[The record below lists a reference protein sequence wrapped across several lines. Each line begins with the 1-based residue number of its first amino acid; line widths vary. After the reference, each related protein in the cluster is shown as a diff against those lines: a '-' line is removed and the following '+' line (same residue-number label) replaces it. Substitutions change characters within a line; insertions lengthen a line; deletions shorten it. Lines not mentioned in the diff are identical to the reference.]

1 MLTESEAAVARAVLT
16 HGPLSRTALAAR
28 LHLSPPSLTRLTR
41 PLVDSGILIELDEDV
56 DGSVGRPS
64 RPLDISPT
72 AGTFVGVKLT
82 GDHLYLVA
90 TDIRAEVRERSDRRL
105 SGSTPEAVIAE
116 ISAEISAA
124 IDALGLS
131 DIRGLGVSL
140 GGAVRDGV
148 AVDAPFLGWRD
159 VALADL
165 LAARLGIPVTL
176 ENDVVALAEA
186 ERWFG
191 VGRDLPGFA
200 IVTVGAGVGFGLVI
214 DGRTVRTSDAGAG
227 TVGHLP
233 LVADGPACPEG
244 HHGCAASLLTTQAI
258 SAQASVARGRSV
270 TYDDAISLA
279 RSGDPAARRVV
290 EAAGDALGT
299 LCALAANLSLQ
310 SDIVL
315 AGEGVE
321 AFDLVRDRVEASLA
335 RGRERSASA
344 VSIHPDR
351 SGFSA
356 WARGAAAVAI
366 QAAMGRI
373 SLTD

>member
-1 MLTESEAAVARAVLT
+1 MLTESEAAVARAVVI
-16 HGPLSRTALAAR
+16 HGPLSRRALAAR

-41 PLVDSGILIELDEDV
+41 PLVDAGILIERDDET

-64 RPLDISPT
+64 RPLDVSPS

-82 GDHLYLVA
+82 SDHLHLVA
-90 TDIRAEVRERSDRRL
+90 TDIRAEVRDRTDRSL
-105 SGSTPEAVIAE
+105 ASTEPRAVIDDVAR
-116 ISAEISAA
+116 AVT
-124 IDALGLS
+124 ALGRDDL
-131 DIRGLGVSL
+131 RGVGVSL
-140 GGAVRDGV
+140 GGHVWAGV
-148 AVDAPFLGWRD
+148 AVDAPFLGWQE
-159 VALADL
+159 VPLADA
-165 LAARLGIPVTL
+165 LAARLGIPITL

-214 DGRTVRTSDAGAG
+214 DGRTVRTPDAGVG

-233 LVADGPACPEG
+233 LRADGPTCPLG
-244 HHGCAASLLTTQAI
+244 HRGCAAALLTTSAI
-258 SAQASVARGRSV
+258 SAQVSAALARDV
-270 TYDDAISLA
+270 TYDEVMNLA
-279 RSGDPAARRVV
+279 RDRDPAATAVMD
-290 EAAGDALGT
+290 AAGDALGT
-299 LCALAANLSLQ
+299 LFALAANLSLQ

-321 AFDLVRDRVEASLA
+321 AFDLVRERVDAALS
-335 RGRERSASA
+335 RGRAGSASA
-344 VSIHPDR
+344 VAIHPDR

-373 SLTD
+373 SLND

>member
-16 HGPLSRTALAAR
+16 HGPLSRSALSAR
-28 LHLSPPSLTRLTR
+28 LRLSPPSLTRLTR
-41 PLVDSGILIELDEDV
+41 PLVDAGILVELDEDG

-64 RPLDISPT
+64 RPLDISPA

-90 TDIRAEVRERSDRRL
+90 TDIRAAVRGRSDRPL
-105 SGSTPEAVIAE
+105 AASTPGAVVD
-116 ISAEISAA
+116 A
-124 IDALGLS
+124 ITASVADLEPS
-131 DIRGLGVSL
+131 DVRGLGVSL
-140 GGAVRDGV
+140 GGHVAAGV

-159 VALADL
+159 VSLADQ

-200 IVTVGAGVGFGLVI
+200 IVTVGAGVGFGLVV
-214 DGRTVRTSDAGAG
+214 DGRTVRTPDAGAG

-233 LVADGPACPEG
+233 LVPSGPSCPEG
-244 HHGCAASLLTTQAI
+244 HRGCAAALLTTTAI
-258 SAQASVARGRSV
+258 SARVSQAHGRRV
-270 TYDDAISLA
+270 GYDEAVSLA
-279 RSGDPAARRVV
+279 RDGDPAARKVMD
-290 EAAGDALGT
+290 AAGDALGN
-299 LCALAANLSLQ
+299 LCALAANLTLQ

-321 AFDLVRDRVEASLA
+321 AFELVRDRVERSLA
-335 RGRERSASA
+335 RGRERSAST

-373 SLTD
+373 SLDG

>member
-16 HGPLSRTALAAR
+16 HGPLSRRALAAR

-41 PLVDSGILIELDEDV
+41 PLVDAGILIELDDEV

-82 GDHLYLVA
+82 GDHLYLAA
-90 TDIRAEVRERSDRRL
+90 TDIRAEVCERADRSL
-105 SGSTPEAVIAE
+105 TGSTPEHVIDEIVAVVG
-116 ISAEISAA
+116 
-124 IDALGLS
+124 ALGLP
-131 DIRGLGVSL
+131 DVRGVGVSL

-159 VALADL
+159 VAFADA
-165 LAARLGIPVTL
+165 LAARLDVPVAL

-191 VGRDLPGFA
+191 VGRALPGFA

-214 DGRTVRTSDAGAG
+214 DGRTVRTPDAGVG

-233 LVADGPACPEG
+233 LVADGPPCPEG
-244 HHGCAASLLTTQAI
+244 HRGCAAALLTTTAI
-258 SAQASVARGRSV
+258 SSQVSQALRRSV
-270 TYDDAISLA
+270 SYDDALSLA
-279 RSGDPAARRVV
+279 RADDPAARTVMD
-290 EAAGDALGT
+290 AAGDALGT

-344 VSIHPDR
+344 VSIHVDR

-373 SLTD
+373 SLSD

>member
-41 PLVDSGILIELDEDV
+41 PLVDAGILIELDDDV

-72 AGTFVGVKLT
+72 GGTFVGVKLT

-105 SGSTPEAVIAE
+105 SGSTPEAVIDE
-116 ISAEISAA
+116 IAA
-124 IDALGLS
+124 AVAALGLS
-131 DIRGLGVSL
+131 GVRGIGASL

-159 VALADL
+159 VALADA
-165 LAARLGIPVTL
+165 LAARLDVPVAL

-214 DGRTVRTSDAGAG
+214 DGRTVRTPDAGVG

-244 HHGCAASLLTTQAI
+244 HRGCAAALLTTTAI
-258 SAQASVARGRSV
+258 SARVSDTLGRQV
-270 TYDDAISLA
+270 GYDEALSLA
-279 RSGDPAARRVV
+279 RAGDPAARTVM

-299 LCALAANLSLQ
+299 LCALAVNLSLQ

-321 AFDLVRDRVEASLA
+321 AFDLVRDQVEASLA

-373 SLTD
+373 SLSD